1 MTAQILDGSATA
13 KTIRQE
19 LKRQAS
25 ELTEQ
30 GYQPKLAVVL
40 IGDDPASHTYVKMK
54 QKACQAVG
62 VISERYALPVDAT
75 QQQAEELVHQL
86 NNDSSIHGVLI
97 QHPLPKDL
105 DELKVLGLLDP
116 DKDVDGIT
124 PASLGRLAAGIEGYR
139 CCTPLGIMEL
149 LKRYNIKLSGKKVV
163 VIGRSIILGKPM
175 ALLMLEQHATVTICH
190 SRTVNL
196 ADEVRQADVVVAAVG
211 RAELV
216 KGDWIKLGAVVI
228 DAGYNRVEGRS
239 GDVGD
244 VDYAAASQ
252 VASYITP
259 VPGGVGPMT
268 IAMLMANSVAAAAK
282 KAAQK

>member
-1 MTAQILDGSATA
+1 MTAQILDGSAIA
-13 KTIRQE
+13 AVIRQE
-19 LKRQAS
+19 LKLKAT
-25 ELTEQ
+25 ELTEK
-30 GYQPKLAVVL
+30 GFQPKLAVVL

-54 QKACQAVG
+54 QKACKAVG
-62 VISERYALPVDAT
+62 VISERYALPADAT
-75 QQQAEELVHQL
+75 QLQAEDLVLQL
-86 NNDSSIHGVLI
+86 NGDDSIHGVLI
-97 QHPLPKDL
+97 QHPLPKHM

-124 PASLGRLAAGIEGYR
+124 PASLGRLAAGIDGYR

-149 LKRYNIKLSGKKVV
+149 LKRYDIPLLGKNVA

-190 SRTVNL
+190 SRTQNL
-196 ADEVRQADVVVAAVG
+196 SDEVRRADVVVAAVG

-216 KGDWIKLGAVVI
+216 KGDWIKPGSVVI
-228 DAGYNRVEGRS
+228 DAGYNRVEGKS

-244 VDYAAASQ
+244 VDFAAASE

-282 KAAQK
+282 KASE

>member
-1 MTAQILDGSATA
+1 MSAQILDGTATA
-13 KTIRQE
+13 ATIRQE
-19 LKRQAS
+19 LKLQAAK
-25 ELTEQ
+25 LTEA
-30 GYQPKLAVVL
+30 GFQPKLAVIL
-40 IGDDPASHTYVKMK
+40 IGDDPASQTYVKMK
-54 QKACQAVG
+54 QKACKAVG
-62 VISERYALPVDAT
+62 VISERYALNADST
-75 QQQAEELVHQL
+75 QQEAEDLVRQL
-86 NNDSSIHGVLI
+86 NEDSTIHGVLI
-97 QHPLPKDL
+97 QHPLPKHM

-124 PASLGRLAAGIEGYR
+124 PASLGRLASGIDGYR
-139 CCTPLGIMEL
+139 CCTPLGIMEML
-149 LKRYNIKLSGKKVV
+149 RRYHIELAGKRVV

-175 ALLMLEQHATVTICH
+175 ALLMLEANATVTICH
-190 SRTVNL
+190 SKTINL
-196 ADEVRQADVVVAAVG
+196 ADEVRNADVVVAAVG

-216 KGDWIKLGAVVI
+216 KGDWIKPGAVVI

-244 VDYAAASQ
+244 VDFASASE

-282 KAAQK
+282 IAAL

>member
-13 KTIRQE
+13 KAIRQE
-19 LKRQAS
+19 LKRQAT
-25 ELTEQ
+25 ELTEK
-30 GYQPKLAVVL
+30 GHQPKLAVVL
-40 IGDDPASHTYVKMK
+40 IGDDPASQTYVKMK

-62 VISERYALPVDAT
+62 VISERYALPSDAT
-75 QQQAEELVHQL
+75 QQQAEELVNQL
-86 NNDSSIHGVLI
+86 NNDSSIDGVLI
-97 QHPLPKDL
+97 QHPLPKQL

-116 DKDVDGIT
+116 EKDVDGIT

-149 LKRYNIKLSGKKVV
+149 LRRYDIKLSGKKVV

-175 ALLMLEQHATVTICH
+175 ALLMLEQNATVTICH
-190 SRTVNL
+190 SRTLNL
-196 ADEVRQADVVVAAVG
+196 PDEVRQADVVVAAVG

-216 KGDWIKLGAVVI
+216 KGDWIKPGAVVI
-228 DAGYNRVEGRS
+228 DAGYNRVVGRS

-268 IAMLMANSVAAAAK
+268 IAMLMANSVTAAAK
-282 KAAQK
+282 KAAQ